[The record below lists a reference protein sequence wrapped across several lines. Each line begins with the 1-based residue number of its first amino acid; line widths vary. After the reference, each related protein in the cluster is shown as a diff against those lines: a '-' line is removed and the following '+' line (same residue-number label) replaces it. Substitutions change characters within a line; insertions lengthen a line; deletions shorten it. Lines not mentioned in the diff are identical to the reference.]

1 MMNLHWKAMTN
12 SQLSFLPPDLPE
24 GLSYVPDYQTSE
36 QAQALVSELDRQVWR
51 CDLKRRVQHYGYRY
65 DYKARRARQQD
76 FLGPLPDWLLEIA
89 SKLHSDGHFSNLPD
103 QVIIN
108 EYLPGQGIAAH
119 VDCVPCFGGK
129 IGSIS
134 LLSGCV
140 MRFAQV
146 GSKRIVDQ
154 YLEPQSL
161 VLMQGASRYDW
172 THGIAARKSDVVGG
186 QRVPRGRR
194 VSLTFRVM
202 EL

>member
-1 MMNLHWKAMTN
+1 MTN

-24 GLSYVPDYQTSE
+24 GLSYVPDYLTSE

-76 FLGPLPDWLLEIA
+76 SLGELPDWLLEIA
-89 SKLHSDGHFSNLPD
+89 TKLYSDGHFSKLPD

-108 EYLPGQGIAAH
+108 EYHPGQGIAAH
-119 VDCVPCFGGK
+119 VDCVPCFGGQ

-134 LLSGCV
+134 LLGGCM

-172 THGIAARKSDVVGG
+172 THAIAARKSDLVGG

-202 EL
+202 AF